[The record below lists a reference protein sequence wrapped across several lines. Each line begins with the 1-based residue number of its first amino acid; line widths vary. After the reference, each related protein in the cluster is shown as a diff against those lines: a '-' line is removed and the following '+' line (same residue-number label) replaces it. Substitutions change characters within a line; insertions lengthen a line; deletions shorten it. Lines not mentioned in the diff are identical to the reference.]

1 MTPRMTLNQIS
12 YQITDDNDQKQLL
25 DQLSLDINPGEFVV
39 LLGANG
45 AGKSTFFNTVAG
57 DLTPTSG
64 QIIFN
69 GQEIT
74 KQSAQ
79 QRTRLISRVYQDP
92 KLGTAADMTVAENIL
107 LAMRRGQ
114 RRRLLP
120 RRLKQQLPKIKAL
133 AKTLPNHLEQQLN
146 RPVSA
151 LSGGQRQTLNFLMAT
166 IQKPEL
172 LLLDEHTS
180 ALDAVS
186 SQALMTFTDQ
196 TIRENQLTC
205 LMITHD
211 LEDALRYG
219 NRLLVLKAGQLIADF
234 DAVAKQ
240 QLTTETL
247 LNYLNA

>member
-1 MTPRMTLNQIS
+1 MTLNQLN
-12 YQITDDNDQKQLL
+12 YQLTTETDQKNLL
-25 DQLSLDINPGEFVV
+25 QDINVTIQPDEFVM

-45 AGKSTFFNTVAG
+45 AGKSTFFNIVAG

-64 QIIFN
+64 QITFN
-69 GQEIT
+69 DQEIT

-114 RRRLLP
+114 RRRLFP
-120 RRLKQQLPKIKAL
+120 RRLAQQRPQIEAL
-133 AKTLPNHLEQQLN
+133 AKTLPNHLEAQLDK
-146 RPVSA
+146 PVSN

-186 SQALMTFTDQ
+186 SQALMTFTDT
-196 TIRENQLTC
+196 TIRDNQLTC

-211 LEDALRYG
+211 LADALKYG
-219 NRLLVLKAGQLIADF
+219 NRLLILKDGQLIADF
-234 DAVAKQ
+234 PDAEKQ
-240 QLTTETL
+240 QLTTEQL
-247 LNYLNA
+247 ISYLN

>member
-1 MTPRMTLNQIS
+1 MTARMTLNQLN
-12 YQITDDNDQKQLL
+12 YQLTTETDQKNLL
-25 DQLSLDINPGEFVV
+25 QDINVTIQPDEFVM

-45 AGKSTFFNTVAG
+45 AGKSTFFNIVAG

-64 QIIFN
+64 QITFN
-69 GQEIT
+69 DQEIT

-114 RRRLLP
+114 RRRLFP
-120 RRLKQQLPKIKAL
+120 RRLAQQRPQIEAL
-133 AKTLPNHLEQQLN
+133 AKTLPNHLEAQLDK
-146 RPVSA
+146 PVSN

-186 SQALMTFTDQ
+186 SQALMTFTDT
-196 TIRENQLTC
+196 TIRENKLTC

-211 LEDALRYG
+211 LADALKYG
-219 NRLLVLKAGQLIADF
+219 NRLLILKDGQLIADF
-234 DAVAKQ
+234 PDAEKQ
-240 QLTTETL
+240 QLTTEEL
-247 LNYLNA
+247 IKYLH

>member
-1 MTPRMTLNQIS
+1 MTLNHLNFE
-12 YQITDDNDQKQLL
+12 ITDNNQPKQLL
-25 DQLSLDINPGEFVV
+25 SDLNLTINPGEFVV

-45 AGKSTFFNTVAG
+45 AGKSTFFNTIAG

-64 QIIFN
+64 QLLFN
-69 GQEIT
+69 DHDIT
-74 KQSAQ
+74 QQSAQ

-114 RRRLLP
+114 HRRIFP
-120 RRLKQQLPKIKAL
+120 RRLKQQLPTIKML
-133 AKTLPNHLEQQLN
+133 AKTLPNHLDQQLN
-146 RPVSA
+146 RPVST

-166 IQKPEL
+166 VQKTEL

-186 SQALMTFTDQ
+186 SQALMTFTNQ
-196 TIRENQLTC
+196 TIRDHHLTC

-211 LEDALRYG
+211 LKDALHYG
-219 NRLLVLKAGQLIADF
+219 DRLLVLKAGELIADLNTSEKQSLTI
-234 DAVAKQ
+234 DA
-240 QLTTETL
+240 LF
-247 LNYLNA
+247 NYLN

>member
-1 MTPRMTLNQIS
+1 MTLNHLNFE
-12 YQITDDNDQKQLL
+12 ITDNNEPKQLL
-25 DQLSLDINPGEFVV
+25 NDLNLTINPGEFVV

-45 AGKSTFFNTVAG
+45 AGKSTFFNTIAG

-64 QIIFN
+64 QLLFN
-69 GQEIT
+69 DHDIT

-114 RRRLLP
+114 RRRLFP
-120 RRLKQQLPKIKAL
+120 RRLKKQLPQIKAL
-133 AKTLPNHLEQQLN
+133 AKTLPNHLDQQLN
-146 RPVSA
+146 RPVST
-151 LSGGQRQTLNFLMAT
+151 LSGGQRQTLNFLMTT

-186 SQALMTFTDQ
+186 SQALMSFTNQ
-196 TIRENQLTC
+196 TIRDNQLTC

-211 LEDALRYG
+211 LEDALQYG
-219 NRLLVLKAGQLIADF
+219 NRLLVLKAGKLIADLN
-234 DAVAKQ
+234 ATEKQ
-240 QLTTETL
+240 ALTVDTL
-247 LNYLNA
+247 LDYLN